1 MTDLFIIKRSAVI
14 SECNLYRYRLDRGLA
29 TGIPELT
36 AAVIMVNPSTADAD
50 VDDHTIRKLYGFAE
64 RFGASRIIVGNLFA
78 FRAKDVNDL
87 VFAAD
92 PVGPEN
98 DRHLAEIFS
107 ASRTTILAWGA
118 SGKLP
123 PRLRGRWRKV
133 IAIANS
139 VGTKGFWCLGTAKD
153 GHPLHPLTL
162 GYDRPLID
170 WRPPS

>member
-1 MTDLFIIKRSAVI
+1 VTDLLTKRSAII
-14 SECNLYRYRLDRGLA
+14 SDCGLYRYRLDRGLA

-50 VDDHTIRKLYGFAE
+50 IDDHTIRKLYGFAE

-78 FRAKDVNDL
+78 FRATDVSEVSL
-87 VFAAD
+87 AAD

-98 DRHLAEIFS
+98 DRHLADIFTES
-107 ASRTTILAWGA
+107 KMTILAWGA
-118 SGKLP
+118 SSKLP

-133 IAIANS
+133 IGIAQG
-139 VGTKGFWCLGTAKD
+139 VGNKGFWCLGTAKD